1 MSEAIITRV
10 DEETEEIGAFINE
23 GFARYGRQNG
33 VALNYDGFCFVARDG
48 DGRIIG
54 AVTGRA
60 YYDEVHIGD
69 LIIAEEHRRKG
80 LGRRLCR
87 AVEDAYRGRGYR
99 TVTLTTFGFQ
109 APAFYEKLGFEIEFV
124 RKNDDPKL
132 CKYFLKKAL

>member
-1 MSEAIITRV
+1 MSEAIITRL

-33 VALNYDGFCFVARDG
+33 VALNYDGFCFVARGG

-87 AVEDAYRGRGYR
+87 AVEETYKGRGYH

-132 CKYFLKKAL
+132 CKYFMKKAL